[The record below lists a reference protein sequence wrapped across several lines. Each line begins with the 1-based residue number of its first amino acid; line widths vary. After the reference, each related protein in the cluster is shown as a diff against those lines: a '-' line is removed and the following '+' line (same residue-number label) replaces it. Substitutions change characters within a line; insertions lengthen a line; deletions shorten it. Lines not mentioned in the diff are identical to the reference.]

1 MMEISKLSYI
11 ELLSLKRKV
20 DAELLFKKESR
31 AGLKDI
37 LNIYA
42 IGMIEFVNSE
52 IGIDVTQKNRKN
64 VYTFS
69 RFVIMKHL
77 HEKGMLLSDIG
88 RVLNLDHTS
97 VIHGINTYNQLLS
110 TEFERFMTVAGKI
123 NNLINN
129 FNDKEKAKAD
139 TRNIQVKRGEVA

>member
-20 DAELLFKKESR
+20 DAELLFKKESS

-52 IGIDVTQKNRKN
+52 IGIDVTQKNRKI

-139 TRNIQVKRGEVA
+139 TRRYIINQ